1 MLLNNF
7 PNPNKESVATERA
20 KRNMS
25 QFVEYLKWS
34 SVSPTTFI
42 KIADK
47 DKDGQISMNQ
57 FNDLLNNKLSFNI
70 TFDEVNEVFKLI
82 DTDRTGTISVKELT
96 DLMK

>member
-47 DKDGQISMNQ
+47 DKDGQISMN
-57 FNDLLNNKLSFNI
+57 
-70 TFDEVNEVFKLI
+70 
-82 DTDRTGTISVKELT
+82 
-96 DLMK
+96 

>member
-1 MLLNNF
+1 MLMSKL
-7 PNPNKESVATERA
+7 PNPNEQSVSTERA

-47 DKDGQISMNQ
+47 DNDGQIN
-57 FNDLLNNKLSFNI
+57 
-70 TFDEVNEVFKLI
+70 
-82 DTDRTGTISVKELT
+82 
-96 DLMK
+96 MK